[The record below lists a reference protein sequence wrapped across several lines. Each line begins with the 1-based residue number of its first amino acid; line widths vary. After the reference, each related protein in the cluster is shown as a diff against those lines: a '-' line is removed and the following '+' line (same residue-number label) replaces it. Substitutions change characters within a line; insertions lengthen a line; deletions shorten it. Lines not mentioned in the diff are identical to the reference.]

1 MNLEIPTSR
10 RPPSRWPEHLLLWGV
25 SLGTL
30 VLFAAAEGDFYRG
43 KTDVGD
49 AIPFTVAFLAT
60 GYFFA
65 WLPRIWRKAEGSL
78 LAGLVLP
85 CFGALVLAYFVLGCR
100 AGFVQPGA
108 TAVAVL
114 AQTVSFVFIGARTRD

>member
-10 RPPSRWPEHLLLWGV
+10 QPPSRWPEHLLLWGV

-30 VLFAAAEGDFYRG
+30 VLFGASEGDFHRG
-43 KTDVGD
+43 KSDVGD

-60 GYFFA
+60 AYFFA
-65 WLPRIWRKAEGSL
+65 RLPRIWRSAEGTL

-85 CFGALVLAYFVLGCR
+85 CFGGLVLAYFVLGCR
-100 AGFVQPGA
+100 AGFIQPGV

-114 AQTVSFVFIGARTRD
+114 AQTISFVLIGARTGD

>member
-10 RPPSRWPEHLLLWGV
+10 QPPSRWPEHLLLWGV
-25 SLGTL
+25 ALGSLI
-30 VLFAAAEGDFYRG
+30 LFGAAEGDFYRG
-43 KTDVGD
+43 KSDVGD
-49 AIPFTVAFLAT
+49 AIPFTVAFLVA

-65 WLPRIWRKAEGSL
+65 WLPWTWKKSEGTL

-85 CFGALVLAYFVLGCR
+85 CFVVLVLTYFVLGCR
-100 AGFVQPGA
+100 AGFVQPGS

-114 AQTVSFVFIGARTRD
+114 AQTVSFVLIGARPRD